1 MIYHINH
8 NTSIYTRKQLADCY
22 LTLFRMFRRYFSLL
36 FSSRSSSR
44 RADAFRFCGFFK
56 LSTSAERVWISRS
69 WKKRKTKHLTN
80 LLNVWS
86 GVTFTLCRVQSQNE
100 TKRCLAAGTWCNK
113 DSDYKHWTLILHY
126 NTSSDCVGWNVL
138 KCILPIHLLL
148 SFVFVLCFAPITTK
162 WFT

>member
-1 MIYHINH
+1 MR
-8 NTSIYTRKQLADCY
+8 SG
-22 LTLFRMFRRYFSLL
+22 SVG
-36 FSSRSSSR
+36 SSNSR
-44 RADAFRFCGFFK
+44 PQQRESGSPAPGKTKC
-56 LSTSAERVWISRS
+56 
-69 WKKRKTKHLTN
+69 KTKHLTN

-138 KCILPIHLLL
+138 NVFTHSFIGIFCFCLMFRSDYNQMIHLIINRKLINNYFYNKSSVKHLL
-148 SFVFVLCFAPITTK
+148 VLEFHM
-162 WFT
+162 